1 MNNVFVIVAGITQVV
16 QLLELNSYI
25 VIITGISCY
34 FYPNCYALSLF

>member
-1 MNNVFVIVAGITQVV
+1 MKNVFVIVAGITQVV
-16 QLLELNSYI
+16 QLLNSYI